1 MTDLVKRI
9 HKAVIFIE
17 DHLDD
22 DFSLTEASAIACYS
36 HYHFLRTFL
45 SLTGLTVGVYIRRRR
60 LTKAA
65 DNLIST
71 DRRIID
77 IALDAGF
84 ESQAT
89 FSRAFKSMFSKAPA
103 AFRREGT
110 KSPFRGQPVITEA
123 YINHLKIGA
132 VTMKPRFTHK
142 DKFVVIGMGQ
152 DAPAGTNMG
161 DLWDKFLP
169 QKHKIERVCGKEAY
183 GICYAAKEKDAHPDH
198 FHYTA
203 ALPVHDDSSIPEG
216 MEKIVIERH
225 EYAVFTHRGPVS
237 NISETNDYIWKTWL
251 PQSGYEP
258 AHSPDFELYDE
269 RFKADDADSEF
280 DIYVPIK
287 R

>member
-1 MTDLVKRI
+1 MTDLVKRMYRT
-9 HKAVIFIE
+9 VIFIE

-22 DFSLTEASAIACYS
+22 DFDLTEASAIACYS

-45 SLTGLTVGVYIRRRR
+45 SLTGLTVGAYVRRRR

-65 DNLIST
+65 DTLVST
-71 DRRIID
+71 NGRIID
-77 IALDAGF
+77 IALEAGF

-89 FSRAFKSMFSKAPA
+89 FSRAFKSMFLKTPA

-110 KSPFRGQPVITEA
+110 LSPFRGQAVITEA

-132 VTMKPRFTHK
+132 VTMKPKLIHK
-142 DKFVVIGMGQ
+142 NRFVVIGMGQ
-152 DAPAGTNMG
+152 DAPAGSNMS

-169 QKHKIERVCGKEAY
+169 QKHKIGRVCGKEAY
-183 GICYAAKEKDAHPDH
+183 GICYAAKEKDAYPDD

-203 ALPVHDDSSIPEG
+203 ALPVRDDASIPEG
-216 MEKIVIERH
+216 MEKIVIESH
-225 EYAVFTHRGPVS
+225 EYAVFTHRGSVS
-237 NISETNDYIWKTWL
+237 DISKTNDYIWKTWL

-258 AHSPDFELYDE
+258 ANSPDFELYDE
-269 RFKADDADSEF
+269 RFNADDANSEF

>member
-1 MTDLVKRI
+1 MADLIKRM
-9 HKAVIFIE
+9 HRAVVFIE

-22 DFSLTEASAIACYS
+22 DFKLTEASAVACYS

-45 SLTGLTVGVYIRRRR
+45 SLTGLTIGLYIRRRR

-65 DNLIST
+65 DTLIST
-71 DRRIID
+71 NKKIIE
-77 IALDAGF
+77 IALESGF

-89 FSRAFKSMFSKAPA
+89 FSRAFKSMFSKTPA
-103 AFRREGT
+103 TFRREGT

-169 QKHKIERVCGKEAY
+169 EKHKIERVCGKEAY
-183 GICYAAKEKDAHPDH
+183 GICYAAQEKETYPDS

-203 ALPVHDDSSIPEG
+203 ALPVRDDAPIPDG
-216 MEKIVIERH
+216 MEKIAIERH

-237 NISETNDYIWKTWL
+237 DISKTNDYIWKTWL

-258 AHSPDFELYDE
+258 ANSPDFELYDE

-280 DIYVPIK
+280 DIYVPIQ